1 MSERNSKKPMMDMP
15 DKVRSL
21 IRGETEDGLRRF
33 RSGNFETRL
42 KSGLHAF
49 PERRRRLISLT
60 RPSWA
65 PALGFTFAVVVIGA
79 AVLWFIRTSPSPS
92 AGLTP
97 ALDGLPGFRT
107 LDMVSLPDTGADEIP
122 APAESVFS
130 RALAAAAAAS
140 ETGVPEMSAPRNIVP
155 RYDLEQKMEIL
166 FGERTIER
174 ALELFRYKFKEV

>member
-21 IRGETEDGLRRF
+21 IRRETEDGLRRF
-33 RSGNFETRL
+33 RSGDFETRL
-42 KSGLHAF
+42 KSGLQAF
-49 PERRRRLISLT
+49 PERRRRLMSLT

-65 PALGFTFAVVVIGA
+65 PALGLTFAAVVIGA

-92 AGLTP
+92 AGLSP
-97 ALDGLPGFRT
+97 ALYGLPGFRT
-107 LDMVSLPDTGADEIP
+107 LDMVSPPDTGADEIP

-140 ETGVPEMSAPRNIVP
+140 ENGVPEMPSPRNIVP

>member
-1 MSERNSKKPMMDMP
+1 MSERNSKKPMMDMS

-49 PERRRRLISLT
+49 PERRRRFITLT
-60 RPSWA
+60 WPSWA
-65 PALGFTFAVVVIGA
+65 PALGFTFAAVVIGA
-79 AVLWFIRTSPSPS
+79 AILWFIRTPPSPS
-92 AGLTP
+92 AGLTL
-97 ALDGLPGFRT
+97 ALNGLPGFRT
-107 LDMVSLPDTGADEIP
+107 LDMVSLLDTGADEIP
-122 APAESVFS
+122 VPAESVFS

-140 ETGVPEMSAPRNIVP
+140 EIGLPEISTPRNIVP
-155 RYDLEQKMEIL
+155 RYNLEQKMEIL